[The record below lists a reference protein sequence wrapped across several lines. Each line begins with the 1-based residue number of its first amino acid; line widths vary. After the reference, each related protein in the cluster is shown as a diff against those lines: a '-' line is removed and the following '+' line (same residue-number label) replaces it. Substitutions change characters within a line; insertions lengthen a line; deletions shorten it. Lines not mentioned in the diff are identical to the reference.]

1 MKNKSLFITAL
12 FVLALLVS
20 ACAPVA
26 ANPAAAV
33 PQRTITVAGTGTAY
47 LTPDIAYLYLG
58 VHTEKLTAAEAVAEN
73 NDQTQTVIQALQDF
87 GIAANDI
94 RTTNFSIWPIDKY
107 DPATGL
113 PSGEKSY
120 AVDNTVYV
128 TVRDLETLGDLLDT
142 VVQAGANT
150 VNSIQFDVADRDE
163 ALKDARA
170 EAVQDAG
177 EKAAELA
184 AAAGVELGELQSVSF
199 PDLQNYPIFDGRGG
213 GGAAAEQ
220 GTSRMSALPATGET
234 MPLILAATSDT
245 TLSNASG
252 PSRIAPLIWPRS
264 AILHSAAASSVPGIF
279 GLTVST
285 AERIATFGSSIPSRC
300 ASSIAFWQMST
311 FASRSGRMLMAA
323 SVTSSS
329 RGYVGTSMMKTCE

>member
-1 MKNKSLFITAL
+1 MRNKSLFIAAV

-20 ACAPVA
+20 ACGT
-26 ANPAAAV
+26 ANPVVSNQAAAA
-33 PQRTITVAGTGTAY
+33 PQRTISVAGTGTAY

-73 NDQTQTVIQALQDF
+73 NDQTETVIQALRDF

-107 DPATGL
+107 DPATGA

-163 ALKDARA
+163 ALADARA
-170 EAVQDAG
+170 EAVRDAG
-177 EKAAELA
+177 EKAQELA

-199 PDLQNYPIFDGRGG
+199 PNLQNYPIFDGRGG
-213 GGAAAEQ
+213 GAEAPAAAAVPIQ
-220 GTSRMSALPATGET
+220 PGQLTFDVTVNVT
-234 MPLILAATSDT
+234 Y
-245 TLSNASG
+245 
-252 PSRIAPLIWPRS
+252 
-264 AILHSAAASSVPGIF
+264 AI
-279 GLTVST
+279 
-285 AERIATFGSSIPSRC
+285 E
-300 ASSIAFWQMST
+300 
-311 FASRSGRMLMAA
+311 
-323 SVTSSS
+323 
-329 RGYVGTSMMKTCE
+329 

>member
-1 MKNKSLFITAL
+1 MKNKSIFIAAV
-12 FVLALLVS
+12 FILALLVS
-20 ACAPVA
+20 ACGTAIPVA
-26 ANPAAAV
+26 SNQAAPA
-33 PQRTITVAGTGTAY
+33 PQRTISVAGTGTAY

-73 NDQTQTVIQALQDF
+73 NDQTEQVIQALRDF

-107 DPATGL
+107 DPATGV

-163 ALKDARA
+163 ALADARA
-170 EAVQDAG
+170 EAVRDAG
-177 EKAAELA
+177 EKAQELA

-199 PDLQNYPIFDGRGG
+199 PNLQNYPIFDGRGG
-213 GGAAAEQ
+213 GGAAAE
-220 GTSRMSALPATGET
+220 
-234 MPLILAATSDT
+234 
-245 TLSNASG
+245 
-252 PSRIAPLIWPRS
+252 
-264 AILHSAAASSVPGIF
+264 AAAVPIQPGQ
-279 GLTVST
+279 LT
-285 AERIATFGSSIPSRC
+285 FD
-300 ASSIAFWQMST
+300 
-311 FASRSGRMLMAA
+311 
-323 SVTSSS
+323 VTVNVT
-329 RGYVGTSMMKTCE
+329 YAIE

>member
-1 MKNKSLFITAL
+1 MRNKSLFIAAV

-20 ACAPVA
+20 ACGTAIPVA
-26 ANPAAAV
+26 SNPAAAA
-33 PQRTITVAGTGTAY
+33 PQRTISVAGTGTAY

-73 NDQTQTVIQALQDF
+73 NDQTETVIQALRDF
-87 GIAANDI
+87 GVAANDI

-107 DPATGL
+107 DPSTGA

-163 ALKDARA
+163 ALAEARA
-170 EAVQDAG
+170 EAVRDAG
-177 EKAAELA
+177 EKAQELA

-199 PDLQNYPIFDGRGG
+199 PNLQNYPIFDGRGG
-213 GGAAAEQ
+213 GGAAAE
-220 GTSRMSALPATGET
+220 
-234 MPLILAATSDT
+234 
-245 TLSNASG
+245 
-252 PSRIAPLIWPRS
+252 
-264 AILHSAAASSVPGIF
+264 AAAVPIQPGQ
-279 GLTVST
+279 LT
-285 AERIATFGSSIPSRC
+285 FD
-300 ASSIAFWQMST
+300 
-311 FASRSGRMLMAA
+311 
-323 SVTSSS
+323 VTVNVT
-329 RGYVGTSMMKTCE
+329 YAIE